1 MGSDN
6 SNKKPNRCSM
16 MLPIV
21 LGFLLGGVATI
32 GMIIEDPE
40 LFAGTGLLPVDKT
53 PEQKDA
59 NAHHEIVPYKSPEE
73 KSATVGDAAAREL
86 ATKSP
91 ILEAVTAAPTAAATE
106 APAVKRVTTTKVIR
120 ASPVHPA
127 SAHPLA
133 LRSIEPQSVH
143 PTIDPTPRLVPRP
156 PRSTPPTSSIPTS
169 TPRTTQTCVAWTF
182 KPPKGTSR
190 LVANAQH
197 TVVTPAVENTSST
210 CHSNNHRT
218 NTTAR
223 AVHRA

>member
-133 LRSIEPQSVH
+133 LRSFEPQSVH
-143 PTIDPTPRLVPRP
+143 PLRLTPPPASSPARPAARRRLLRSRLLHLALPRP
-156 PRSTPPTSSIPTS
+156 AWHGLSSRPRAL
-169 TPRTTQTCVAWTF
+169 Q
-182 KPPKGTSR
+182 G
-190 LVANAQH
+190 
-197 TVVTPAVENTSST
+197 
-210 CHSNNHRT
+210 
-218 NTTAR
+218 
-223 AVHRA
+223 